1 MSGANVDRD
10 EECAA
15 SRVGDCSCLG
25 AGHFRRL
32 CRRHRGICRCAG
44 LVAFG
49 ARLVAAVAPPAPG
62 SLSLLLAAW
71 WLWWRLPKRQV
82 DRLRLTI
89 RDPKARADVEDNF
102 RKTGWPALGGAAVLI
117 GAAFAYLQFTQQ
129 QRESHQQ
136 FTQQQQASRD
146 LLISNQVAKGFEL
159 LGNKDKDIM
168 QRLGGIYALEGV
180 MNNSED
186 YHQPVLDALSA
197 FVRLK

>member
-1 MSGANVDRD
+1 MLTAMRN
-10 EECAA
+10 AT
-15 SRVGDCSCLG
+15 L
-25 AGHFRRL
+25 RRL
-32 CRRHRGICRCAG
+32 VIALISVLVIFAAFAAGIG
-44 LVAFG
+44 VY
-49 ARLVAAVAPPAPG
+49 VAALALWPLVLVWWPW
-62 SLSLLLAAW
+62 LLAGAAAVVALGAW
-71 WLWWRLPKRQV
+71 WLWWRLPKWQV